1 MRIVIVEDNK
11 TNLMIM
17 TRLASHAEGVTVAP
31 FENPRQALD
40 DVRARGCDLLVLDY
54 LMPEINGLE
63 FIRRFRENPAT
74 LDVPVVM
81 ITSEND
87 RTVRSAA
94 IEAGATDFLTKPV
107 DPVEIRARIRNLL
120 LIRRAAIR
128 ERGRS
133 NELQTA
139 IVEAT
144 RIISEREREMVL
156 RLTRAIEL
164 RDGETGSHV
173 ERLANMARSVA
184 RTMGLEASE
193 VEDIFLASPM
203 HDIGKLAVPDAI
215 LCKPGPLTPEERAI
229 MQQHTTY
236 GHAILDGSK
245 SHLLRKAATIALS
258 HHERIDG
265 RGYPHGL
272 KGEQIPLEAR
282 IVAVVDVY
290 DALVSRRVYKPAWSV
305 ADARQ
310 YLIDNSGSHFD
321 ARCVEAFLAL
331 PLEDGAAAEKIGDK
345 ADLLAAA
352 S

>member
-17 TRLASHAEGVTVAP
+17 TRLASHTEGVTAVP
-31 FENPRQALD
+31 FDNPRLALNY
-40 DVRARGCDLLVLDY
+40 VQERGCDLLVLDY
-54 LMPEINGLE
+54 LMPEINGLD
-63 FIRRFRENPAT
+63 FIRRFRENPGAV
-74 LDVPVVM
+74 DVPVVM

-107 DPVEIRARIRNLL
+107 DPVEIRARLRNLL
-120 LIRRAAIR
+120 AIRKAAIK

-133 NELQTA
+133 SELQTA
-139 IVEAT
+139 IVNAT
-144 RIISEREREMVL
+144 RTISEREREMVL

-173 ERLANMARSVA
+173 ERLSMLARGVARSLA
-184 RTMGLEASE
+184 LEPQE
-193 VEDIFLASPM
+193 VEDIFLAAPM
-203 HDIGKLAVPDAI
+203 HDIGKLAVPDAV
-215 LCKPGPLTPEERAI
+215 LRKPGPLTTEERAI

-236 GHAILDGSK
+236 GHAILEGSK
-245 SHLLRKAATIALS
+245 SPLLRKAAAIALS
-258 HHERIDG
+258 HHERMDG
-265 RGYPHGL
+265 RGYPYGI
-272 KGEQIPLEAR
+272 KGQQIPIEAR

-321 ARCVEAFLAL
+321 PNCVEAFLSL
-331 PLEDGAAAEKIGDK
+331 PQDDQAEPEKTGGR
-345 ADLLAAA
+345 AEALAAV
-352 S
+352 